1 MAAMA
6 ASSSAKSSHLDSLR
20 GSCLNGA
27 CRPIGRCPGTGP
39 PRTPAAARSG
49 IASCRRDLADDALR
63 AAALDADD
71 RAQQLHRGGERADL
85 FLDRVGEP
93 VDLLVEESMCAR
105 IAPTQSA

>member
-1 MAAMA
+1 
-6 ASSSAKSSHLDSLR
+6 
-20 GSCLNGA
+20 
-27 CRPIGRCPGTGP
+27 
-39 PRTPAAARSG
+39 
-49 IASCRRDLADDALR
+49 LR

-71 RAQQLHRGGERADL
+71 PAEQLHRGGERADL